1 MIYSLII
8 VICLGVFIVA
18 WAFFA
23 KKQYEQLILWLRR
36 DATREEKPHLTGK
49 WKEIADYVERLLKQR
64 NQENQHTIDQLNK
77 LLGAIQVSPNGVL
90 LLDKD
95 HKIEWCNDTAAKLF
109 HLDREF
115 DKQQYIT
122 NLIRMPEFVDYIE
135 SQQYQQPLK
144 LTQGAD
150 EKKLMLQLHP
160 YDEGR
165 LLLLVNDITQ
175 IERIEKMRRNF
186 VADVSHEIRTPLA
199 VLNGFIET
207 MQSLPLS
214 EEERSRYL
222 DLMYQQGRRMQ
233 SLVSDLLTLARLE
246 DSTPPPM
253 DQWIASDEIL
263 DHTKNTV
270 QELSAGHHTITIHA
284 DAQALIA
291 GNESELIS
299 AVANIAVNAVRY
311 TKEGGCIEIS
321 FLLVDGEGIFRV
333 KDTGQGIPPQ
343 HIKNLTQRF
352 YRIDKSRSRET
363 GGTGLGLSIV
373 KHVLSRHGGHL
384 DIESIEGK
392 GSTFSLFFPSQRIK
406 NIN

>member
-1 MIYSLII
+1 MLI
-8 VICLGVFIVA
+8 VGWA
-18 WAFFA
+18 WFT
-23 KKQYEQLILWLRR
+23 KKQYKQLILWLRR
-36 DATREEKPHLTGK
+36 DANKQEKPYLTGK

-64 NQENQHTIDQLNK
+64 NQENQHTIEQLNK

-90 LLDKD
+90 LLDKE
-95 HKIEWCNDTAAKLF
+95 HRIEWCNDTAAKLF
-109 HLDREF
+109 HLDSEF

-122 NLIRMPEFVDYIE
+122 NLIRTPEFIDYIE
-135 SQQYQQPLK
+135 KQHYQQPLK

-207 MQSLPLS
+207 MQNLPLS
-214 EEERSRYL
+214 EEECKRYL
-222 DLMYQQGRRMQ
+222 ELMYQQGQRMQ

-246 DSTPPPM
+246 DSTSPPM
-253 DQWIASDEIL
+253 DQWIASDAIL
-263 DHTKNTV
+263 DHTKNTI
-270 QELSAGHHTITIHA
+270 QGLSAGHHVINIHA
-284 DAQALIA
+284 EDKALIA

-311 TKEGGCIEIS
+311 TKEGGCIDIS
-321 FLLVDGEGIFRV
+321 FLLIDGKGVFQV
-333 KDTGQGIPPQ
+333 KDTGQGIPAQ

-373 KHVLSRHGGHL
+373 KHVLSRHGGYL
-384 DIESIEGK
+384 TIESIEGK
-392 GSTFSLFFPSQRIK
+392 GSTFSLYFPSQRIK
-406 NIN
+406 NIHQSTLSLT